1 MGTKRDELY
10 FDLVRLLVRF
20 GYPETFG
27 RAIASQLGT
36 EKTMMRMLRYLRA
49 ARPASA
55 EEIADEMLAICADRE
70 MWQRKKA
77 AEYYNAKYYQMRYE
91 GFGSSEDDPEE

>member
-1 MGTKRDELY
+1 MKREELY
-10 FDLVRLLVRF
+10 DDLVRLLVRY
-20 GYPETFG
+20 GYPEEFG
-27 RAIASQLGT
+27 RAIATQLGT

-49 ARPASA
+49 ARPVSA

-77 AEYYNAKYYQMRYE
+77 SEYYSAKYYQMRYE
-91 GFGSSEDDPEE
+91 GFGVPEDDPEE